1 MNVSC
6 ERSAVRWR
14 VLSAV
19 AVTLALAAGACGDD
33 DDPSSASAPATNASA
48 PATSASETATSA
60 SAPASSAPATSAS
73 ETAPST
79 SGVDASTTTAA
90 DAAEETPVSGGQAT
104 YLFQSE
110 MGATFDPVKLISVS
124 SSIGDGTAG
133 FNVYGSLVG
142 TDPLTREVHPHMAE
156 SLTSDDGSVWTLK
169 LRDGVKFSDGTDFDA
184 EAVKFNWERHA
195 DPANTSSSR
204 GVVAAMQAIEVVD
217 PLTLRITLTEP
228 NQQFPRTLGQYTL
241 TFIASPTAIR
251 AGTVGEKPVGAG
263 PFLLKEWV
271 RDDHMTFVRN
281 PTYWDAPRP
290 YLDELTIRPIIDP
303 AQRLNAAITGQGQVA
318 FLYNPTDAESAAD
331 EGLELHHIKMNGGQT
346 IIFNFASPLG
356 ADERFRR
363 ALRLAIDNAQ
373 LSEIVARGAGTDD
386 ATTFFTEDSPLYN
399 PSLRFPEPD
408 LAEAQRLIDEL
419 ASERGGT
426 LEFTLNAS
434 QPQQTNADAIQTQL
448 AQFDNLKVNL
458 NIQSAAA
465 HPKTVIVD
473 KAFEVAL
480 WNTFNLDPEPRSH
493 DFFLTGSP
501 RNYSNGYS
509 DPEMDAAL
517 KKGRQATTEAER
529 QAAYDEMQ
537 QIIIDTTPV
546 IVISRADHYIA
557 TNEKIHGA
565 AFIEDGVMRWDQV
578 WID

>member
-14 VLSAV
+14 SLLAV
-19 AVTLALAAGACGDD
+19 AVTLALSAGACGDD
-33 DDPSSASAPATNASA
+33 DEPSSAPS
-48 PATSASETATSA
+48 TSASE
-60 SAPASSAPATSAS
+60 
-73 ETAPST
+73 PST
-79 SGVDASTTTAA
+79 SGSEPSTSGSEPSTSGSGVDASTTTAA

-110 MGATFDPVKLISVS
+110 MGATFDPVKLVSVS

-142 TDPLTREVHPHMAE
+142 TDPMTREVNPHMAE
-156 SLTSDDGSVWTLK
+156 SLTSDGDGSVWTLK

-184 EAVKFNWERHA
+184 EAVKFNWERHG
-195 DPANTSSSR
+195 DPANASAAR
-204 GVVAAMQAIEVVD
+204 GVVAAMKAIEVVD
-217 PLTLRITLTEP
+217 PLTVRITLSEP

-303 AQRLNAAITGQGQVA
+303 AQRLNAAITGQGEVA

-346 IIFNFASPLG
+346 IMFNFASPLG

-373 LSEIVARGAGTDD
+373 LSEVVERGAGTDD

-434 QPQQTNADAIQTQL
+434 QPQQANADAIQAQL

-529 QAAYDEMQ
+529 KAAYDEMQ

-557 TNEKIHGA
+557 TDEKVHGA